1 MGSQTINQL
10 IASADPEIQQ
20 YISMLQEQLQKS
32 QQEYEAMKGEL
43 NYYHRALL
51 QAEVAEDLHR
61 AIDQDIY
68 KVGGT
73 TPT

>member
-1 MGSQTINQL
+1 
-10 IASADPEIQQ
+10 
-20 YISMLQEQLQKS
+20 MLQEQLQKS

-51 QAEVAEDLHR
+51 QAGVAEDLHR